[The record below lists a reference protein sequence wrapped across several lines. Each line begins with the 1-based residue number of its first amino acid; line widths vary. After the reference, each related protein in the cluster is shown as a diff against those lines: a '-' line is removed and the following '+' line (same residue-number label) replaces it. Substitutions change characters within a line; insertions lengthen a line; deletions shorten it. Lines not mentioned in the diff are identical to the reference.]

1 MKTRH
6 KKSLRLKII
15 ILNCSIILGS
25 LVLLVSFLLFSMS
38 SIIGSY
44 LQEDIDFFLQEM
56 GTNLETKTL
65 FAEDI
70 VLDLRRN
77 SILLDFLQN
86 KKSANEDYL
95 QEFKKVVNVYSD
107 KNTDFVSTPF

>member
-1 MKTRH
+1 MKTNH
-6 KKSLRLKII
+6 PKSLRLKII

-25 LVLLVSFLLFSMS
+25 LVLLVAFLLFSMS

-44 LQEDIDFFLQEM
+44 LQEDIDFFLQET

-77 SILLDFLQN
+77 SVLLDFLQN
-86 KKSANEDYL
+86 PKTANE
-95 QEFKKVVNVYSD
+95 
-107 KNTDFVSTPF
+107 